1 MPSVRRT
8 LSIIEAG
15 SRLVLELPW
24 CREKPEEVEEKAKI
38 RVKGMQYRLTYMDR
52 VIAEGEVQAHRIEVD
67 LTGKPSGVYKI
78 QILGSHVK
86 DGGIREFWAQ
96 QIFVQTSVK
105 RSPEEIDAIARRYA
119 PIFLFSRKEDYFPVS
134 LQDLVKSPT
143 LLASDSKVVVQSAA
157 GEEQIA
163 VQDLDEFLRYNGNQ
177 EFLLDQSMFD
187 LDGIFKEIRGDF
199 RRSVVYYSYLEDQK
213 SDRFFIN
220 YHTFYAFDPKTGIAK
235 LLNVG
240 PHVFDRES
248 MTIVFNADGKP
259 ESMVLSGHLENQPI
273 LFLEKLK
280 IWNTGRVRL
289 KFPDP
294 SNAEFKEHPIV
305 PVAEGS
311 HALYPTA
318 GLYHISLLTELAGHV
333 FRNIL
338 PLDTDDDVPEMDTH
352 QVLLPPSLPSEKFAN
367 YDLRPLRLDL
377 LRSEPLDKKDLYD
390 PATAVLTFSGYWV
403 DVPGWQNERFPPFS
417 RKEKEIEDWVDQAY
431 LWDWKDLPAH
441 IVEHNKALNEYVGQY
456 VKSANA

>member
-1 MPSVRRT
+1 MPSSRT
-8 LSIIEAG
+8 LAILEAG
-15 SRLVLELPW
+15 RRLVVELPE
-24 CREKPEEVEEKAKI
+24 CRENPAAVEK
-38 RVKGMQYRLTYMDR
+38 RSGLLVSSFQYRLSREDKPVRQGVVDR
-52 VIAEGEVQAHRIEVD
+52 CRIEVD
-67 LTGKPSGVYKI
+67 MSGQTSGVYKL
-78 QILGSHVK
+78 QILGAHK
-86 DGGIREFWAQ
+86 QDKGIREFWSQ
-96 QIFVQTSVK
+96 LIFIQTSLK
-105 RSPEEIDAIARRYA
+105 RTPAAVDVIARRYA
-119 PIFLFSRKEDYFPVS
+119 PIFLFSRKEEYFPVS
-134 LQDLVKSPT
+134 LKDLTGSQA
-143 LLASDSKVVVQSAA
+143 LIQSGSKVVVQTAA
-157 GEEQIA
+157 GEIEIGA
-163 VQDLDEFLRYNGNQ
+163 AELDEFLRYNGHQ
-177 EFLLDQSMFD
+177 EYLLDQSLFD

-199 RRSVVYYSYLEDQK
+199 RRSVVYYSYIEDK
-213 SDRFFIN
+213 DSDRFFIN

-248 MTIVFNADGKP
+248 MTIVFNGQGVP

-289 KFPDP
+289 TFPDP

-333 FRNIL
+333 FRSIL
-338 PLDTDDDVPEMDTH
+338 PVDTDDDVPEMDTH
-352 QVLLPPSLPSEKFAN
+352 QVLLPPSLASDKFAN

-377 LRSEPLDKKDLYD
+377 LRSEPAAGESLYD
-390 PATAVLTFSGYWV
+390 PSSAVLVFSGYWV

-417 RKEKEIEDWVDQAY
+417 RKEREIEDWVDNAY
-431 LWDWKDLPAH
+431 MWNWDDLPAH
-441 IVEHNKALNEYVGQY
+441 IVEHNKALNEYVGRH
-456 VKSANA
+456 VKP

>member
-1 MPSVRRT
+1 MTSVRKT
-8 LSIIEAG
+8 LSILEAG

-24 CREKPEEVEEKAKI
+24 CREQPEEVERITGI
-38 RVKGMQYRLTYMDR
+38 RTTGMQYRLTYMDKPA
-52 VIAEGEVQAHRIEVD
+52 AEGSIENHRID
-67 LTGKPSGVYKI
+67 INLSGKPSGVYKI
-78 QILGSHVK
+78 QIMGNHAK
-86 DGGIREFWAQ
+86 DGGVREFWTQ
-96 QIFVQTSVK
+96 LLFIQTSVK
-105 RSPEEIDAIARRYA
+105 RTPEEIDKIARRYA

-134 LQDLVKSPT
+134 LNDLVKSPA
-143 LLASDSKVVVQSAA
+143 LLASGGKVVVQTAA
-157 GEEQIA
+157 GEEQIS
-163 VQDLDEFLRYNGNQ
+163 VSDLDDFLRFNGNQ
-177 EFLLDQSMFD
+177 EYLLDQSLFD

-199 RRSVVYYSYLEDQK
+199 RRSVVYYSYLEDQN

-235 LLNVG
+235 LLNIG

-248 MTIVFNADGKP
+248 MTVVFNGNGSP

-280 IWNTGRVRL
+280 MWSTGRVRL

-333 FRNIL
+333 FKNIL
-338 PLDTDDDVPEMDTH
+338 PLDTNDDVSEMDMH
-352 QVLLPPSLPSEKFAN
+352 QVLLPPSLPSDKFAN

-377 LRSEPLDKKDLYD
+377 LRSSPLPQSSLYD
-390 PATAVLTFSGYWV
+390 PSTAVLTFSGYWV

-417 RKEKEIEDWVDQAY
+417 RKEKEIEDWVDKAY
-431 LWDWKDLPAH
+431 IWDWKDLPDH
-441 IVEHNKALNEYVGQY
+441 IVEHNKALNDYVGQH
-456 VKSANA
+456 VKS